1 MRRIQC
7 AASCLRHRRGA
18 APVATAVLIAGTIA
32 GAVGGTGRAADAVAV
47 QAAAAP
53 ACPGWTVARPP
64 DPGAQDN
71 LLQSVA
77 VLSASNVW
85 AVGNYTNSIT
95 DAPFRTLIE
104 HWNGKAWQQV
114 PSPNPGSSADFL
126 TGIAAVSATNIWAV
140 GEYDTRPGFIEGNKT
155 LILHWNGHSWSQVPS
170 PSPGS
175 SFDALNTVRP
185 VSATSIWAV
194 GTFAGSSNQDRSL
207 ILHWNG
213 HSWSQVASPNPGQ
226 QSDSLTGLAVVSAS
240 SAWTTEEYSASSGTP
255 VAGLILHWNGHAWG
269 KAAAVPAGG
278 VLQDVSASS
287 ATNAWAVGGDAKGL
301 SLALHW
307 NGHAWSM
314 MTSPSTNSGNSALF
328 GVQATPSVSP
338 WAVGESGL
346 SNQVQ
351 RALVFRCR

>member
-1 MRRIQC
+1 
-7 AASCLRHRRGA
+7 
-18 APVATAVLIAGTIA
+18 
-32 GAVGGTGRAADAVAV
+32 
-47 QAAAAP
+47 
-53 ACPGWTVARPP
+53 VARPP

-85 AVGNYTNSIT
+85 AVGSYTNST
-95 DAPFRTLIE
+95 TGAPFHTLIE
-104 HWNGKAWQQV
+104 YWNGKAWAQV
-114 PSPNPGSSADFL
+114 PSPNPGSSSDFL
-126 TGIAAVSATNIWAV
+126 TSIAAVSATNIWAV
-140 GEYDTRPGFIEGNKT
+140 GEYDTRPDFIEGNKT
-155 LILHWNGHSWSQVPS
+155 LILHWNGHAWSQVPT

-185 VSATSIWAV
+185 VSATSVWAV
-194 GTFAGSSNQDRSL
+194 GTFAGSNIEDRSL

-226 QSDSLTGLAVVSAS
+226 QSDSVTGLAVVSAS
-240 SAWTTEEYSASSGTP
+240 SAWTTEEYSVSSGTP
-255 VAGLILHWNGHAWG
+255 AAGLILHWNGHAWS
-269 KAAAVPAGG
+269 KAAVVPAGG
-278 VLQDVSASS
+278 VLEDVSASS

-307 NGHAWSM
+307 NGHTWTRVATPNLDAKDLINDLSSVTVLSPSSAWLVGTAHNFFSVFEGTAIEMHWNGHAWSM
-314 MTSPSTNSGNSALF
+314 MTSPNTNSGNSALF

-351 RALVFRCR
+351 RTLVFRCR